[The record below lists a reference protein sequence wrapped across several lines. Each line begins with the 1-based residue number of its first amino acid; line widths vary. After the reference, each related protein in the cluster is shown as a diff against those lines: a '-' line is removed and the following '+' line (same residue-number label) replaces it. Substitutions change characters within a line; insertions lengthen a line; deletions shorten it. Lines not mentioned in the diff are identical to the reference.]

1 MLKRYELILQFFCQL
16 PLLALYAVCYSFKTF
31 RVKNMRSKFEVKGVK
46 VVELWHFI
54 LLKNIQK
61 YRF

>member
-1 MLKRYELILQFFCQL
+1 MW
-16 PLLALYAVCYSFKTF
+16 
-31 RVKNMRSKFEVKGVK
+31 SKFEVKGVK

-54 LLKNIQK
+54 LLKNIEK